1 MFKFISFLLKKLFYI
16 LLVQFLFTQ
25 YLSATPEIPPD
36 IKRIISRGKIIVAL
50 KTGNYP
56 PFFYEDEKKIL
67 KGYDIDIA
75 QDIAKNLGVS
85 LEFNRSANSFADVIK
100 LVENDSADL
109 AISAISSTLSRGI
122 SVNFSEPY
130 LFPNQSLIVNRLLEI
145 KIRNN
150 TDVDK
155 EFLKIAVLKNS
166 AYEDYVK
173 NNLNNI
179 DVLLKNATIVK
190 YDDLESALTDVINGK
205 ILSLF
210 VDEIYANY
218 IIKNRKLANI
228 YVRRKIIEGELD
240 PISIVVNW
248 RNPHLLNW
256 VNLYVNRMKYDGRN
270 KYLSQKYLKEIK

>member
-1 MFKFISFLLKKLFYI
+1 MFKFISFFIKKLFYI
-16 LLVQFLFTQ
+16 LLIQFFFIQ
-25 YLSATPEIPPD
+25 YANAEIPPD
-36 IKRIISRGKIIVAL
+36 IKKIISRGKIIVAL

-56 PFFYEDEKKIL
+56 PFFYEDEKKKL

-85 LEFNRSANSFADVIK
+85 LEFNRNANTFADVIK

-150 TDVDK
+150 TEVDK

-190 YDDLESALTDVINGK
+190 YDDLESALTDVISGK

-248 RNPHLLNW
+248 HNPNLLNW
-256 VNLYVNRMKYDGRN
+256 VNLYVNRMKYDGKN
-270 KYLSQKYLKEIK
+270 KYLAQKYLKEIK